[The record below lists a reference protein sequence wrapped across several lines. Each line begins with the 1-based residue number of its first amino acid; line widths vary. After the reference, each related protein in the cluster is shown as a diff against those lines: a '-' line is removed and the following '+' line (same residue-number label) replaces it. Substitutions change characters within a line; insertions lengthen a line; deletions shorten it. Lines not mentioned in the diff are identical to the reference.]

1 MGQSYIS
8 RTSGIGTRDKI
19 GYAMG
24 DLASLLVFGLV
35 QSVLQKY
42 YTDVLGIGVVS
53 IMIMF
58 IIARIWDAIN
68 DPLWGRIIDRIPPAP
83 DGRYRRW
90 LKILAVP
97 VALSAVLMFVK
108 IPGLSEGGYL
118 AYAYVTYILF
128 GMLYTGINIPY
139 GSLAQVITSDDR
151 ERSSLSVFR
160 SIGSTFGAMP
170 AMLLISFC
178 YVKNANG
185 TAVMSYSKIL
195 TGAIIISA
203 VSVLA
208 YLLCYRWTTERVP
221 TKPTPKEKGQTWKV
235 IKILLHSRP
244 YMAVCLVGMLFL
256 AAQMFSQSY
265 NTYLFNY
272 YFNAPGL
279 SMMPTVCQYL
289 PVAVIMLFA
298 GKLGARFGYSLAAT
312 IWGLAAMAHAGAN
325 SATHFIVARF
335 ALGIGESGNFPAGV
349 KAVAEWFPK
358 KERAFAVGIFNAG
371 ANIGA
376 ILTPLLTGAGLLLK
390 SFARLQQV
398 DTGWLDMGFALQ
410 INRVGSLLTPFFT
423 HEPVVDYRTA
433 LTDAGMRLCGMSPD
447 GRIVEMLELP
457 DHPYFLATQAH
468 PEFNSRPNHPHPLF
482 LGLISSA
489 VLYRSEEL

>member
-1 MGQSYIS
+1 METSYIS
-8 RTSGIGTRDKI
+8 RTSGIDTRDKI

-53 IMIMF
+53 IMVMF
-58 IIARIWDAIN
+58 IIARVWDAIN
-68 DPLWGRIIDRIPPAP
+68 DPLWGRIIDRIPPVP

-90 LKILAVP
+90 LKTLAVP

-185 TAVMSYSKIL
+185 TSVMSYGKIL
-195 TGAIIISA
+195 TGAA
-203 VSVLA
+203 VIAALSVAA

-221 TKPTPKEKGQTWKV
+221 TKPAPKEKGQTWKV

-298 GKLGARFGYSLAAT
+298 GKLGARFGRREVCAYGML
-312 IWGLAAMAHAGAN
+312 M
-325 SATHFIVARF
+325 
-335 ALGIGESGNFPAGV
+335 AGV
-349 KAVAEWFPK
+349 CNLALYLVGGTNVWMFLAVCLLSGVGN
-358 KERAFAVGIFNAG
+358 AFIFLLVWAIATDAIDYNEVSYGLHDEATSYAFFTFMRKLG
-371 ANIGA
+371 QTIAAILVNMALLRIGYTDNVLNTANI
-376 ILTPLLTGAGLLLK
+376 TGG
-390 SFARLQQV
+390 
-398 DTGWLDMGFALQ
+398 TLDMM
-410 INRVGSLLTPFFT
+410 FT
-423 HEPVVDYRTA
+423 DSV
-433 LTDAGMRLCGMSPD
+433 
-447 GRIVEMLELP
+447 
-457 DHPYFLATQAH
+457 
-468 PEFNSRPNHPHPLF
+468 
-482 LGLISSA
+482 LIPA
-489 VLYRSEEL
+489 VLYFLIFVILRFMYPLGREKIAQLQKEKEKLLSKLTEE

>member
-1 MGQSYIS
+1 METSYIS

-53 IMIMF
+53 IMVMF
-58 IIARIWDAIN
+58 IIARVWDAIN

-90 LKILAVP
+90 LKTLALP

-185 TAVMSYSKIL
+185 TSVMSYSKIL
-195 TGAIIISA
+195 TGAAIIA
-203 VSVLA
+203 ALSVAA

-221 TKPTPKEKGQTWKV
+221 TKPAPKEKGQTWKV
-235 IKILLHSRP
+235 IKILLHSQP

-272 YFNAPGL
+272 YFNAPSL

-298 GKLGARFGYSLAAT
+298 GKLGARFGRREVCAYGMLMAGDLVVGSVAAMETYGAPVIVLDMGTATTIVAIDRSRAYIGGAIIPGVNLSYGALAAGT
-312 IWGLAAMAHAGAN
+312 SLLPSISITAPKKVIATNTVDSMRSGAVYGTAAMLDGMIERMEAELGGKCTVVATGGLA
-325 SATHFIVARF
+325 SSIIPYCRRE
-335 ALGIGESGNFPAGV
+335 I
-349 KAVAEWFPK
+349 
-358 KERAFAVGIFNAG
+358 ICDDD
-371 ANIGA
+371 
-376 ILTPLLTGAGLLLK
+376 LLLK
-390 SFARLQQV
+390 
-398 DTGWLDMGFALQ
+398 
-410 INRVGSLLTPFFT
+410 
-423 HEPVVDYRTA
+423 
-433 LTDAGMRLCGMSPD
+433 
-447 GRIVEMLELP
+447 
-457 DHPYFLATQAH
+457 
-468 PEFNSRPNHPHPLF
+468 
-482 LGLISSA
+482 GLWI
-489 VLYRSEEL
+489 LYKKNK

>member
-1 MGQSYIS
+1 METSYIS
-8 RTSGIGTRDKI
+8 RTSGIDTRDKI

-53 IMIMF
+53 IMVMF
-58 IIARIWDAIN
+58 IIARVWDAIN

-90 LKILAVP
+90 LKTLAVP

-139 GSLAQVITSDDR
+139 GSLAQVITSDDC

-185 TAVMSYSKIL
+185 TSVMSYGKIL
-195 TGAIIISA
+195 TGAA
-203 VSVLA
+203 VIAALSVAA

-221 TKPTPKEKGQTWKV
+221 TKPAPKEKGQTWKV

-298 GKLGARFGYSLAAT
+298 GKLGARFGRREVCAYGML
-312 IWGLAAMAHAGAN
+312 M
-325 SATHFIVARF
+325 
-335 ALGIGESGNFPAGV
+335 AGV
-349 KAVAEWFPK
+349 CNLALYLVGGTNVWMFLAVCLLSGVGN
-358 KERAFAVGIFNAG
+358 AFIFLLVWAIATDAIDYNEVSYGLHDEATSYAFFTFMRKLG
-371 ANIGA
+371 QTIAAILVNMALLRIGYTDNVLNTANI
-376 ILTPLLTGAGLLLK
+376 TGG
-390 SFARLQQV
+390 
-398 DTGWLDMGFALQ
+398 TLDMM
-410 INRVGSLLTPFFT
+410 FT
-423 HEPVVDYRTA
+423 DSV
-433 LTDAGMRLCGMSPD
+433 
-447 GRIVEMLELP
+447 
-457 DHPYFLATQAH
+457 
-468 PEFNSRPNHPHPLF
+468 
-482 LGLISSA
+482 LIPA
-489 VLYRSEEL
+489 VLYFLIFVILRFMYPLGREKIAQLQKEKEKLLSKLTEE

>member
-1 MGQSYIS
+1 METSYIS

-53 IMIMF
+53 IMVMF
-58 IIARIWDAIN
+58 IIARVWDAIN

-90 LKILAVP
+90 LKTLAVP

-185 TAVMSYSKIL
+185 TSVMSYGKIL
-195 TGAIIISA
+195 MGAA
-203 VSVLA
+203 VIAALSVAA

-221 TKPTPKEKGQTWKV
+221 TKPAPKEKGQTWKV

-298 GKLGARFGYSLAAT
+298 GKLGARFGRREVCAYGMLMAGVCSLALYLVGGTNVWMFLAVCLLSGVGNAFIFLLVWAIAT
-312 IWGLAAMAHAGAN
+312 DAIDYNEVSYGLHDEATSYAFFTFMRKLGQTIAAILVNMALL
-325 SATHFIVARF
+325 R
-335 ALGIGESGNFPAGV
+335 IGYTDNV
-349 KAVAEWFPK
+349 L
-358 KERAFAVGIFNAG
+358 NT
-371 ANIGA
+371 ANI
-376 ILTPLLTGAGLLLK
+376 TGG
-390 SFARLQQV
+390 
-398 DTGWLDMGFALQ
+398 TLDMM
-410 INRVGSLLTPFFT
+410 FT
-423 HEPVVDYRTA
+423 DSV
-433 LTDAGMRLCGMSPD
+433 
-447 GRIVEMLELP
+447 
-457 DHPYFLATQAH
+457 
-468 PEFNSRPNHPHPLF
+468 
-482 LGLISSA
+482 LIPA
-489 VLYRSEEL
+489 VLYFLIFVILRFMYPLGREKIAQLQKEKEKLLSKLTEE

>member
-1 MGQSYIS
+1 METSYIS

-53 IMIMF
+53 IMVMF
-58 IIARIWDAIN
+58 IIARVWDAIN

-90 LKILAVP
+90 LKTLAVP

-185 TAVMSYSKIL
+185 TSVMSYGKIL
-195 TGAIIISA
+195 TGAA
-203 VSVLA
+203 VIAALSVAA

-221 TKPTPKEKGQTWKV
+221 TKPAPKEKGQTWKV

-298 GKLGARFGYSLAAT
+298 GKLGARFGRREVCAYGML
-312 IWGLAAMAHAGAN
+312 M
-325 SATHFIVARF
+325 
-335 ALGIGESGNFPAGV
+335 AGV
-349 KAVAEWFPK
+349 CNLALYLVGGTNVWMFLAVCLLSGVGN
-358 KERAFAVGIFNAG
+358 AFIFLLVWAIATDAIDYNEVSYGLHDEATSYAFFTFMRKLG
-371 ANIGA
+371 QTIAAILVNMALLRIGYTDNVLNTANI
-376 ILTPLLTGAGLLLK
+376 TGG
-390 SFARLQQV
+390 
-398 DTGWLDMGFALQ
+398 TLDMM
-410 INRVGSLLTPFFT
+410 FT
-423 HEPVVDYRTA
+423 DSV
-433 LTDAGMRLCGMSPD
+433 
-447 GRIVEMLELP
+447 
-457 DHPYFLATQAH
+457 
-468 PEFNSRPNHPHPLF
+468 
-482 LGLISSA
+482 LIPA
-489 VLYRSEEL
+489 VLYFLIFVILRFMYPLGREKIAQLQKEKEKLLSKLTEE

>member
-1 MGQSYIS
+1 METSYIS
-8 RTSGIGTRDKI
+8 RTSGIDTRDKI

-53 IMIMF
+53 IMVMF
-58 IIARIWDAIN
+58 IIARVWDAIN

-90 LKILAVP
+90 LKTLAVP

-185 TAVMSYSKIL
+185 TSVMSYGKIL
-195 TGAIIISA
+195 TGAA
-203 VSVLA
+203 VIAALSVAA

-221 TKPTPKEKGQTWKV
+221 TKPAPKEKGQTWKV

-289 PVAVIMLFA
+289 PVAIIMLFA
-298 GKLGARFGYSLAAT
+298 GKLGARFGRREVCAYGML
-312 IWGLAAMAHAGAN
+312 M
-325 SATHFIVARF
+325 
-335 ALGIGESGNFPAGV
+335 AGV
-349 KAVAEWFPK
+349 CNLALYLVGGTNVWMFLAVCLLSGVGN
-358 KERAFAVGIFNAG
+358 AFIFLLVWAIATDAIDYNEVSYGLHDEATSYAFFTFMRKLG
-371 ANIGA
+371 QTIAAILVNMALLRIGYTDNVLNTANI
-376 ILTPLLTGAGLLLK
+376 TGG
-390 SFARLQQV
+390 
-398 DTGWLDMGFALQ
+398 TLDMM
-410 INRVGSLLTPFFT
+410 FT
-423 HEPVVDYRTA
+423 DSV
-433 LTDAGMRLCGMSPD
+433 
-447 GRIVEMLELP
+447 
-457 DHPYFLATQAH
+457 
-468 PEFNSRPNHPHPLF
+468 
-482 LGLISSA
+482 LIPA
-489 VLYRSEEL
+489 VLYFLIFVILRFMYPLGREKIAQLQKEKEKLLSKLTEE

>member
-1 MGQSYIS
+1 METSYIS
-8 RTSGIGTRDKI
+8 RTSGIDTRDKI

-53 IMIMF
+53 IMVMF
-58 IIARIWDAIN
+58 IIARVWDAIN

-90 LKILAVP
+90 LKTLAVP

-185 TAVMSYSKIL
+185 TSVMSYGKIL
-195 TGAIIISA
+195 TGAA
-203 VSVLA
+203 VIAALSVAA

-221 TKPTPKEKGQTWKV
+221 TKPAPKEKGQTWKV

-298 GKLGARFGYSLAAT
+298 GKLGARFGRREVCAYGML
-312 IWGLAAMAHAGAN
+312 M
-325 SATHFIVARF
+325 
-335 ALGIGESGNFPAGV
+335 AGV
-349 KAVAEWFPK
+349 CNLALYVVGGTNVWMFLAVCLLSGVGN
-358 KERAFAVGIFNAG
+358 AFIFLLVWAIAADAIDYNEVSYGLHDEATSYAFFTFMRKLG
-371 ANIGA
+371 QTIAAILVNMALLRIGYTDNVLNTANI
-376 ILTPLLTGAGLLLK
+376 TGG
-390 SFARLQQV
+390 
-398 DTGWLDMGFALQ
+398 TLDMM
-410 INRVGSLLTPFFT
+410 FT
-423 HEPVVDYRTA
+423 DSV
-433 LTDAGMRLCGMSPD
+433 
-447 GRIVEMLELP
+447 
-457 DHPYFLATQAH
+457 
-468 PEFNSRPNHPHPLF
+468 
-482 LGLISSA
+482 LIPA
-489 VLYRSEEL
+489 VLYFLIFVILRFMYPLGREKIAQLQKEKEKLLSKLTEE

>member
-1 MGQSYIS
+1 METSYIS

-53 IMIMF
+53 IMVMF
-58 IIARIWDAIN
+58 IIARVWDAIN

-90 LKILAVP
+90 LKTLAVP

-185 TAVMSYSKIL
+185 TSVMSYGKIL
-195 TGAIIISA
+195 TGAA
-203 VSVLA
+203 VIAALSVAA

-221 TKPTPKEKGQTWKV
+221 TKPAPKEKGQTWKV

-289 PVAVIMLFA
+289 PVAIIMLFA
-298 GKLGARFGYSLAAT
+298 GKLGARFGRREVCAYGML
-312 IWGLAAMAHAGAN
+312 M
-325 SATHFIVARF
+325 
-335 ALGIGESGNFPAGV
+335 AGV
-349 KAVAEWFPK
+349 CNLALYLVGGTNVWMFLAVCLLSGVGN
-358 KERAFAVGIFNAG
+358 AFIFLLVWAIATDAIDYNEVSYGLHDEATSYAFFTFMRKLG
-371 ANIGA
+371 QTIAAILVNMALLRIGYTDNVLNTANI
-376 ILTPLLTGAGLLLK
+376 TGG
-390 SFARLQQV
+390 
-398 DTGWLDMGFALQ
+398 TLDMM
-410 INRVGSLLTPFFT
+410 FT
-423 HEPVVDYRTA
+423 DSV
-433 LTDAGMRLCGMSPD
+433 
-447 GRIVEMLELP
+447 
-457 DHPYFLATQAH
+457 
-468 PEFNSRPNHPHPLF
+468 
-482 LGLISSA
+482 LIPA
-489 VLYRSEEL
+489 VLYFLIFVILRFMYPLGREKIAQLQKEKEKLLSKLTDE